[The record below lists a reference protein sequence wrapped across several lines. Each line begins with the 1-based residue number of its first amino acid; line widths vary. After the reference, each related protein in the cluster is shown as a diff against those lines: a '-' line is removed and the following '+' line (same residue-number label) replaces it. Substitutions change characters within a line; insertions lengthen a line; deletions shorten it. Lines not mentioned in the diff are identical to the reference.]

1 MAYFLALALVALGSV
16 LGSVPGSVPGL
27 LPDRAVAGNF
37 FRFGF
42 GK

>member
-1 MAYFLALALVALGSV
+1 MAYFLAVALVALGSV
-16 LGSVPGSVPGL
+16 LGSVPGL

>member
-1 MAYFLALALVALGSV
+1 MAYFLALALVAL
-16 LGSVPGSVPGL
+16 GSVPGL